1 MKEEIAKSGKSVKY
15 GFEEKIRGKN
25 NLNFIDVESIETPD
39 YDKEFQYYEKILRDY
54 ENNMKEIKEMS
65 NAIEDDVINEEDA
78 INEVKQHMQEERNL
92 EKRLGSRFIAKIDDE
107 EAGS

>member
-78 INEVKQHMQEERNL
+78 INEVK
-92 EKRLGSRFIAKIDDE
+92 
-107 EAGS
+107 